1 MWNVAVGQLSVFLE
15 NKKGRMAEVV
25 GVLAQEGIA
34 VFGFSVAEVSD
45 YGIVRILSDQGCAAR
60 AALEARNFTVV
71 VNPVISV
78 RIEAGTA
85 ALADV
90 VGILSNAGVN
100 IEYMYLTARRSVVL
114 RVDEPSQVEALLRER
129 GFECLDDG
137 QGG

>member
-1 MWNVAVGQLSVFLE
+1 MPVGQLSVFLE

-25 GVLAQEGIA
+25 GVLAQEGIP

-45 YGIVRILSDQGCAAR
+45 YGIVRILSDRGPDAR
-60 AALEARNFTVV
+60 KALETRGFTVV

-78 RIEAGTA
+78 LIESGTP

-100 IEYMYLTARRSVVL
+100 IEYTYLTARRSVVL
-114 RVDEPSQVEALLRER
+114 RVDDPAHAEALLRER

-137 QGG
+137 QDG